1 MPFQI
6 VAFNINHSSQKRFYF
21 KSEASLEILINF
33 LLSKT
38 TPTMMR
44 ERVKKSIVY
53 FSSIIMESVAEVK
66 ASGETSS
73 NRNECG
79 VCCLNS
85 RVLQHHAEECDFI
98 KLVMPA
104 VRAGA

>member
-1 MPFQI
+1 
-6 VAFNINHSSQKRFYF
+6 
-21 KSEASLEILINF
+21 
-33 LLSKT
+33 
-38 TPTMMR
+38 
-44 ERVKKSIVY
+44 
-53 FSSIIMESVAEVK
+53 MESVAEVK